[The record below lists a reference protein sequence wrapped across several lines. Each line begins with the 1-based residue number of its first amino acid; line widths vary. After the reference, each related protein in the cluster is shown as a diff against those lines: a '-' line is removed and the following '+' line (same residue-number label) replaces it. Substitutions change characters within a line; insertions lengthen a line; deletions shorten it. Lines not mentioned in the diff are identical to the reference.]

1 MGKLNQLGGE
11 NGEFVTGTEF
21 GGGNL
26 SSSKPYKRRK
36 KMKKASLIVLAVVL
50 AVSMV
55 VLAWSAPAS
64 AREKIQLDFAT
75 FWPAGD
81 FQAAIG
87 HKNWMKTIADRVKA
101 ETDYEIEWTEF
112 YGVHPAKLLDGLEA
126 GTYDV
131 GTSGPGYSPG
141 VFPLWAGPQ
150 YPGEAYRKN
159 AYTMSLTI
167 QALND
172 QMPELQAQFDRT
184 KMKLMHFWS
193 TGPGYF
199 LMTPG
204 NNIRTL
210 ADFSGKTIRAANPPS
225 VECIEALGAKA
236 LFAPMSVAL
245 ERFEAKLIDGILC
258 PTDTPKGFG
267 LGAYVRHV
275 IFAPFSYHFVFFK
288 VMNKDTYDRLP
299 AKVKTIFDEVNA
311 AYPAYYGQLRTWGEK
326 DGLEYMK
333 GLEGYTYYDP
343 RAENPTEYAK
353 WVGATAGL
361 IDKWI
366 GGDATKKAV
375 WNKFLEL
382 DKYYSTTPPYST
394 WADSWPT
401 EPAPPSFKK

>member
-1 MGKLNQLGGE
+1 
-11 NGEFVTGTEF
+11 
-21 GGGNL
+21 
-26 SSSKPYKRRK
+26 
-36 KMKKASLIVLAVVL
+36 MKKKSLLVLAVVL
-50 AVSMV
+50 AMSMV

-64 AREKIQLDFAT
+64 AARKTIDLDFAT

-87 HKNWMKTIADRVKA
+87 HKTWMKTLSDRVMA
-101 ETDYEIEWTEF
+101 ETNDYEIKWTEF
-112 YGVHPAKLLDGLEA
+112 YGVHPAKLLDGVEG

-141 VFPLWAGPQ
+141 VFPLWAGPE
-150 YPGEAYRKN
+150 YAGEAYRRN

-167 QALND
+167 QALHE
-172 QMPELQAQFDRT
+172 QMPVLQAQFDRT

-204 NNIRTL
+204 KDVRTL

-225 VECIEALGAKA
+225 VACIEALGAKT

-245 ERFEAKLIDGILC
+245 ERFEAGLIDGILC

-275 IFAPFSYHFVFFK
+275 TFAPFSYHFVFFK
-288 VMNKDTYDRLP
+288 VMNKRTYDRLP
-299 AKVKTIFDEVNA
+299 ASVKAIFDEVNA
-311 AYPAYYGQLRTWGEK
+311 TYPAYYGSLRTWGEA

-333 GLEGYTYYDP
+333 GLEGFTYYDL
-343 RAENPTEYAK
+343 RAENPAEYAK
-353 WVGATAGL
+353 WVAATSGL

-366 GGDATKKAV
+366 GGDATKQAV
-375 WNKFLEL
+375 WDKFLEL
-382 DKYYSTTPPYST
+382 DKYFNTTPPYST
-394 WADSWPT
+394 WTHSWPT
-401 EPAPPSFKK
+401 QPGVPSGKK

>member
-1 MGKLNQLGGE
+1 VSFEGQKQQTRESVDGLVLRRFQTAL
-11 NGEFVTGTEF
+11 TH
-21 GGGNL
+21 
-26 SSSKPYKRRK
+26 KKRRRKVK
-36 KMKKASLIVLAVVL
+36 KVSLLVLAIVL

-55 VLAWSAPAS
+55 VFAWSAPAGA
-64 AREKIQLDFAT
+64 ARKTIDLDFAT

-87 HKNWMKTIADRVKA
+87 HKTWMKTIADRVQA
-101 ETDYEIEWTEF
+101 ETTDYEIKWTEF
-112 YGVHPAKLLDGLEA
+112 YGVHPAKLLDGIESGA
-126 GTYDV
+126 YDV

-167 QALND
+167 QALHD
-172 QMPELQAQFDRT
+172 QMPVLQGQFDRT
-184 KMKLMHFWS
+184 NMKLMHFWS

-199 LMTPG
+199 LMVPG
-204 NNIRTL
+204 KNLRTQ
-210 ADFSGKTIRAANPPS
+210 ADFSGKTVRAANPPS
-225 VECIEALGAKA
+225 VECIKALGAEP

-275 IFAPFSYHFVFFK
+275 VFAPFSYHFVFFK
-288 VMNKDTYDRLP
+288 VMNKDTYAGLP
-299 AKVKTIFDEVNA
+299 ASVKKIIDEVNV
-311 AYPAYYGQLRTWGEK
+311 AYPAYYGSLRTWGEA

-333 GLEGYTYYDP
+333 KLEGYTYYDVP
-343 RAENPTEYAK
+343 KENPAEYAK
-353 WVGATAGL
+353 WVAATDGL
-361 IDKWI
+361 VKKWI

-375 WNKFLEL
+375 WDKYLEL
-382 DKYYSTTPPYST
+382 DKYFSTTPPYST
-394 WADSWPT
+394 WTHSWPT
-401 EPAPPSFKK
+401 QPGVPSWKK

>member
-1 MGKLNQLGGE
+1 
-11 NGEFVTGTEF
+11 
-21 GGGNL
+21 
-26 SSSKPYKRRK
+26 
-36 KMKKASLIVLAVVL
+36 MKKVSLIVLAVVL

-87 HKNWMKTIADRVKA
+87 HKTWMKTIADRVMA

-112 YGVHPAKLLDGLEA
+112 YGVHPAKLLDGIEA

-150 YPGEAYRKN
+150 YPGEANRKN

-167 QALND
+167 QALHD

-204 NNIRTL
+204 KDVRAL
-210 ADFSGKTIRAANPPS
+210 AAFSGKTIRAANPPS

-275 IFAPFSYHFVFFK
+275 TFAPFSYHFVFFK
-288 VMNKDTYDRLP
+288 VMNKDTYNGLP
-299 AKVKTIFDEVNA
+299 AGVKTIVDEVNA

-333 GLEGYTYYDP
+333 GLEGFSYYDP
-343 RAENPTEYAK
+343 RAENPAEYAK
-353 WVGATAGL
+353 WVAATAGL

-382 DKYYSTTPPYST
+382 DKYYNTTPPFSA
-394 WADSWPT
+394 WAESWPT
-401 EPAPPSFKK
+401 PPEPPSFKK

>member
-11 NGEFVTGTEF
+11 NGEFVTGTDF
-21 GGGNL
+21 GRGNL
-26 SSSKPYKRRK
+26 SSFKPYKRRR
-36 KMKKASLIVLAVVL
+36 KMKKVSLIVLAVVI

-55 VLAWSAPAS
+55 VLGWSAPAS

-81 FQAAIG
+81 FQVAKG
-87 HKNWMKTIADRVKA
+87 HKMWMKTIADRVKA

-112 YGVHPAKLLDGLEA
+112 YTVHPAKVLDGIEA

-131 GTSGPGYSPG
+131 GTSGPGYTPG

-167 QALND
+167 QALHD

-199 LMTPG
+199 LMIPDKDV
-204 NNIRTL
+204 RTL
-210 ADFSGKTIRAANPPS
+210 ADFSGKTVRAANPPS
-225 VECIEALGAKA
+225 VACIEALGAKT

-245 ERFEAKLIDGILC
+245 ERFEAGLIDGILC

-275 IFAPFSYHFVFFK
+275 TFAPFSYHFVFFK
-288 VMNKDTYDRLP
+288 VMNKDTYNGLP
-299 AKVKTIFDEVNA
+299 AKVKTIFDQVNA
-311 AYPAYYGQLRTWGEK
+311 VYPAYYGQLRTWGEA

-333 GLEGYTYYDP
+333 GLEGYTYFDLP
-343 RAENPTEYAK
+343 KENPAEYAK

-382 DKYYSTTPPYST
+382 DKYYNTTPPYST
-394 WADSWPT
+394 WTHSWPT
-401 EPAPPSFKK
+401 PPVPPSGKK

>member
-1 MGKLNQLGGE
+1 
-11 NGEFVTGTEF
+11 
-21 GGGNL
+21 
-26 SSSKPYKRRK
+26 
-36 KMKKASLIVLAVVL
+36 MKKVSLIALAVVL

-64 AREKIQLDFAT
+64 AARKTIDLDFAT

-87 HKNWMKTIADRVKA
+87 HKNWMKTIADRVLA
-101 ETDYEIEWTEF
+101 ETTDYQIKWTEF
-112 YGVHPAKLLDGLEA
+112 YGVHPAKLLDGVEG

-150 YPGEAYRKN
+150 YPGKLHRKN

-167 QALND
+167 QALHD
-172 QMPELQAQFDRT
+172 QMPDLQKQFDRT

-199 LMTPG
+199 LMVPG
-204 NNIRTL
+204 KNIRTM
-210 ADFSGKTIRAANPPS
+210 ADFQGKTIRAANPPS
-225 VECIEALGAKA
+225 VECMKALKA
-236 LFAPMSVAL
+236 EPLFAPMSVAL

-275 IFAPFSYHFVFFK
+275 VSAPFSYHFVFFK
-288 VMNKDTYDRLP
+288 VMNKNTYNDLP
-299 AKVKTIFDEVNA
+299 ASVKKIVDEVNA
-311 AYPAYYGQLRTWGEK
+311 VYPAYYGALRTWGEA

-333 GLEGYTYYDP
+333 KLEGYSYYDMA
-343 RAENPTEYAK
+343 AENPAEYAK
-353 WVGATAGL
+353 AVAATAGL
-361 IDKWI
+361 IEKWI
-366 GGDATKKAV
+366 GGDATKKAI
-375 WNKFLEL
+375 WNKTLEL
-382 DKYYSTTPPYST
+382 DKYFNTTPPYST
-394 WADSWPT
+394 WTHSWPT
-401 EPAPPSFKK
+401 EPVVPTFKK

>member
-1 MGKLNQLGGE
+1 
-11 NGEFVTGTEF
+11 
-21 GGGNL
+21 
-26 SSSKPYKRRK
+26 
-36 KMKKASLIVLAVVL
+36 MKKVSLIVLAVVL
-50 AVSMV
+50 AVGMV
-55 VLAWSAPAS
+55 VLTWSAPAS
-64 AREKIQLDFAT
+64 ARERIQLDFAT

-87 HKNWMKTIADRVKA
+87 HKTWMKTIADRVKS
-101 ETDYEIEWTEF
+101 ETDYEIVWTEF
-112 YGVHPAKLLDGLEA
+112 YGVHPAKLLDGIEA
-126 GTYDV
+126 GSYDV

-141 VFPLWAGPQ
+141 VFPLWAGPE
-150 YPGEAYRKN
+150 YPGEAYRRN

-167 QALND
+167 QALHE
-172 QMPELQAQFDRT
+172 QMPELQAQFAPT

-204 NNIRTL
+204 KGLRTL
-210 ADFSGKTIRAANPPS
+210 ADFSGKTMRAANPAS
-225 VECIEALGAKA
+225 VACIEALGAKT

-288 VMNKDTYDRLP
+288 VMNKASYDRLP
-299 AKVKTIFDEVNA
+299 PKVRTIFDEVNA
-311 AYPAYYGQLRTWGEK
+311 AYPAYYGQLRTWGEA

-333 GLEGYTYYDP
+333 GLERYSYYDL

-353 WVGATAGL
+353 WVAATAGL

-366 GGDATKKAV
+366 GGDAKKKAV
-375 WNKFLEL
+375 WNKFREL
-382 DKYYSTTPPYST
+382 DKYYNTTPPYST
-394 WADSWPT
+394 WTHSWPT
-401 EPAPPSFKK
+401 QPVPPSGKK

>member
-1 MGKLNQLGGE
+1 
-11 NGEFVTGTEF
+11 
-21 GGGNL
+21 
-26 SSSKPYKRRK
+26 
-36 KMKKASLIVLAVVL
+36 MKKASLIVLAVVL

-81 FQAAIG
+81 FQAGIG
-87 HKNWMKTIADRVKA
+87 FKTWMKTIGDRVKA

-112 YGVHPAKLLDGLEA
+112 YGVHPAKLLDGIEA

-167 QALND
+167 QALHE

-199 LMTPG
+199 LMTPDK
-204 NNIRTL
+204 NVRTL
-210 ADFSGKTIRAANPPS
+210 ADFSGKTIRAANPAS
-225 VECIEALGAKA
+225 VACIEALGAKP

-267 LGAYVRHV
+267 LGSYVRHV
-275 IFAPFSYHFVFFK
+275 TFAPFSYHFVFFK
-288 VMNKDTYDRLP
+288 VMNKDAYDRLP

-311 AYPAYYGQLRTWGEK
+311 AYPAYYGQLRTWGEA

-333 GLEGYTYYDP
+333 GLEGYTYYDV
-343 RAENPTEYAK
+343 RAENPAEYAK

-366 GGDATKKAV
+366 GGDAKKKAV

-394 WADSWPT
+394 WTHSWPT
-401 EPAPPSFKK
+401 PPVPPSGKK

>member
-1 MGKLNQLGGE
+1 VEGPHAE
-11 NGEFVTGTEF
+11 AI
-21 GGGNL
+21 
-26 SSSKPYKRRK
+26 SDSSKTLRKRRRNVK
-36 KMKKASLIVLAVVL
+36 KVSLLVLTVVL

-55 VLAWSAPAS
+55 VLTWCAPAGA
-64 AREKIQLDFAT
+64 ARKTIDLDFAT

-87 HKNWMKTIADRVKA
+87 HKNWMKTIADRVLA
-101 ETDYEIEWTEF
+101 ETTDYQIKWTEF
-112 YGVHPAKLLDGLEA
+112 YGVHPAKLLDGVEG

-150 YPGEAYRKN
+150 YPGELYRRN

-167 QALND
+167 QALHE
-172 QMPELQAQFDRT
+172 QMPALQGQFDRT
-184 KMKLMHFWS
+184 NMKLMHFWS

-199 LMTPG
+199 LMVPG
-204 NNIRTL
+204 KDIRTM

-225 VECIEALGAKA
+225 VECIKALGAEP

-275 IFAPFSYHFVFFK
+275 VFAPFSYHFVFFK
-288 VMNKDTYDRLP
+288 VMNKDTYKGLP
-299 AKVKTIFDEVNA
+299 EAVKKIVDEVNA
-311 AYPAYYGQLRTWGEK
+311 VYPAYYGALRTWGEA

-333 GLEGYTYYDP
+333 KLEGYSYYDVA
-343 RAENPTEYAK
+343 AENPAEYAK
-353 WVGATAGL
+353 WVAATAGL
-361 IDKWI
+361 IEKWI
-366 GGDATKKAV
+366 GGDATKQAI
-375 WNKFLEL
+375 WNKTLEL
-382 DKYYSTTPPYST
+382 DKYFNTTPPYST
-394 WADSWPT
+394 WTHSWPT
-401 EPAPPSFKK
+401 EPVVPSFKK

>member
-1 MGKLNQLGGE
+1 MLN
-11 NGEFVTGTEF
+11 
-21 GGGNL
+21 
-26 SSSKPYKRRK
+26 SSKTSNIRRREVK
-36 KMKKASLIVLAVVL
+36 KVSLVVIAAVL

-55 VLAWSAPAS
+55 VIGWSAPAS
-64 AREKIQLDFAT
+64 AARKTIALDFAT

-87 HKNWMKTIADRVKA
+87 HKNWMKTISDRVLA
-101 ETDYEIEWTEF
+101 ETTDYEIKWTEF
-112 YGVHPAKLLDGLEA
+112 YGVHPAKLLDGVEG
-126 GTYDV
+126 GTYSV

-141 VFPLWAGPQ
+141 VFPLWAGPE
-150 YPGEAYRKN
+150 YPGEAYRRN

-167 QALND
+167 QALHE
-172 QMPELQAQFDRT
+172 QVPELRAQFDRT

-199 LMTPG
+199 LMVPG
-204 NNIRTL
+204 KNIKTQ
-210 ADFSGKTIRAANPPS
+210 ADFAGKTLRAANPAS
-225 VECIEALGAKA
+225 VACIEALGAKS

-258 PTDTPKGFG
+258 PSDVPKGFG

-275 IFAPFSYHFVFFK
+275 VFAPFSYHFVFFK
-288 VMNKDTYDRLP
+288 VMNKAVYDGLP
-299 AKVKTIFDEVNA
+299 PSVKKIIDEVNA
-311 AYPAYYGQLRTWGEK
+311 AYPAYYGQLRTWGEA
-326 DGLEYMK
+326 DGFEYMK
-333 GLEGYTYYDP
+333 KLEGYTYYDP
-343 RAENPTEYAK
+343 RTENPAEYAK

-382 DKYYSTTPPYST
+382 DKYYNTTPPYST
-394 WADSWPT
+394 WKHSWPNQP
-401 EPAPPSFKK
+401 EVPSWKK